1 MSRHRMASADA
12 AWLHMDRP
20 TNLMVVNAI
29 MWFDEPVDHECMRLV
44 VRERL
49 VERFPPYRRRVVEP
63 LGVPMWEDD
72 TAFDLD
78 RHVHHLALPAPG
90 GRRELQ
96 AVAADLMA
104 TPLDRAKPLWDWY
117 ALDGYGDGMAIV
129 VRMHHC
135 IADGIALARVLLS
148 LTDEEVDAGVARRS
162 ARRHHGVVGR
172 LAAAGLHEAF
182 DALNHPRQELA
193 GLTADGDAL
202 RKLLLT
208 GADAKTALS
217 GELGV
222 ARRVAWSQTLP
233 LDAIKAAG
241 HRTGSTINDV
251 VVAAFAG
258 ALRAYLIRRGTAVE
272 DIRAM
277 VPFNLRPLDEP
288 LPRELGNKFGLVYLP
303 LPVGVEDPA
312 ERLLAVN
319 HSMNAIKR
327 SPEAAVS
334 FGILEAMGFTPPR
347 VEQRLL
353 DVFTTKATAV
363 MTNVPGPRRP
373 VWFAGTKLAG
383 VLGWVPTAGHA
394 GVGVSIFSYAGGL
407 TLGLQVDAG
416 LVPDPETIVADFESE
431 LAALRAL
438 RGPFGHRRR
447 TRAAAAR

>member
-1 MSRHRMASADA
+1 MASVDA

-29 MWFDEPVDHECMRLV
+29 MWFDAPVDVERMRLV

-49 VERFPPYRRRVVEP
+49 VECFPRYRRRVVEP

-72 TAFDLD
+72 PAFDLD

-96 AVAADLMA
+96 AVAGDLMA
-104 TPLDRAKPLWDWY
+104 TPLDRSKPLWDMY
-117 ALDGYGDGMAIV
+117 VLDGYGAGTAIV

-148 LTDEEVDAGVARRS
+148 LTDEDVDAGVAPPAGH
-162 ARRHHGVVGR
+162 ARHGIVGR

-182 DALNHPRQELA
+182 DVLNHPRRELA
-193 GLTADGDAL
+193 GLAADGGAL

-208 GADAKTALS
+208 GADAPTALS
-217 GELGV
+217 GEPGV
-222 ARRVAWSQTLP
+222 ARRVAWSATLP
-233 LDAIKAAG
+233 LDAIRATG
-241 HRTGSTINDV
+241 HRTGTTINDV
-251 VVAAFAG
+251 VVAALTG
-258 ALRAYLIRRGTAVE
+258 ALRAHLVRRGTPVE
-272 DIRAM
+272 EIRAM

-288 LPRELGNKFGLVYLP
+288 LPRELGNRFGLVYLP
-303 LPVGVEDPA
+303 LPVGAEDPA
-312 ERLLAVN
+312 ERLLAV
-319 HSMNAIKR
+319 HHRMDAIKR

-334 FGILEAMGFTPPR
+334 FGILEAMGLTPPR

-373 VWFAGTKLAG
+373 VWFAGTRLAG
-383 VLGWVPTAGHA
+383 VLGWVPTAGRA

-407 TLGLQVDAG
+407 TMGLQVDAG
-416 LVPDPETIVADFESE
+416 LVPEPETIVADFESE

-447 TRAAAAR
+447 TRATARR